1 MPNGQV
7 QPYEYPASQ
16 ADEFDRKGHPGRFLQ
31 SIVCSAGTT
40 YFTGSNFGAGG
51 IMVPTG
57 TTGTASL
64 SGGGD
69 LPLATI
75 AGTATAGNS
84 IVELSL
90 RSVKVD
96 SGTVYVLIKNPKIW

>member
-1 MPNGQV
+1 MPI
-7 QPYEYPASQ
+7 QPYDYPASQ
-16 ADEFDRKGHPGRFLQ
+16 ADDFERKGHPGRFLK
-31 SIVCSAGTT
+31 SIVCSTGTT

-51 IMVPTG
+51 IIVPTS

-69 LPLATI
+69 VPLASI

-96 SGTVYVLIKNPKIW
+96 SGTVYVLIKNPSIW